1 MSEAERAAARAVAR
15 GRTPTRIER
24 GDWQTPAGL
33 ARAVLERVVA
43 AAATSGARAPR
54 TVLEPTCG
62 EGTFLVAAG
71 ARFQRAELLGYDIDA
86 KYTRRARLAL
96 REHGARARVVTKD
109 FFATDWERELAE
121 VVGPVLVLGNPPWVT
136 TAQLGSMGRT
146 NAPDRSNERGFQGLD
161 ARTGKSNFDVS
172 EWMIERLLEAL
183 EGREATVAMLCK
195 AAVARRLVETIAARG
210 LGVAPVGLW
219 RIDAA
224 EHFDASVSAVLF
236 VARTGKAAKA
246 GRAASWPVYAR
257 LDAAEPES
265 SLGVVD
271 GVLVADAERFVR
283 TRHLAGDCDP
293 EWRSGV
299 KHDCARVME
308 LARAA
313 GDPHGPWLN
322 GLGER
327 VDIESEVVHPL
338 LKSSDVA
345 NDRAAPTRAMIVT
358 QRSLGEDTRTLRAR
372 APRAWRYLS
381 RHRALLDARKSSIYD
396 NQPPFAIFGIGPYSF
411 APWKVAVSGL
421 YKRSTFT
428 VVGPHEGRAV
438 VLDDTCYFLAFD
450 DERSARLAAAALRSD
465 AARDF
470 LGARIFW
477 DAKRPI
483 TKSIL
488 QTLDLNALGAAA
500 ASSSPAKE

>member
-1 MSEAERAAARAVAR
+1 MKAAAR
-15 GRTPTRIER
+15 TRVER

-33 ARAVLERVVA
+33 ARAVLELVR
-43 AAATSGARAPR
+43 ARGVRSPR
-54 TVLEPTCG
+54 TVIEPTCG

-71 ARFQRAELLGYDIDA
+71 ARFPRAKLVGYEINA
-86 KYTRRARLAL
+86 EYTRSARAALRGSAERARI
-96 REHGARARVVTKD
+96 VTTD
-109 FFATDWERELAE
+109 FFATDWERELRG
-121 VVGPVLVLGNPPWVT
+121 VPGPVLVVGNPPWVT
-136 TAQLGSMGRT
+136 TAQLGAIDRANG
-146 NAPDRSNERGFQGLD
+146 PDRSNGRGLQGLD
-161 ARTGKSNFDVS
+161 ALTGKSNFDVS
-172 EWMIERLLEAL
+172 EWMIERLLVVL
-183 EGREATVAMLCK
+183 QGQDATVAMLCK
-195 AAVARRLVETIAARG
+195 AAVARRLVEAIAARG
-210 LGVAPVGLW
+210 LAVEPVGLW

-236 VARTGKAAKA
+236 VARTR
-246 GRAASWPVYAR
+246 RAAMRAGPVSWPVYPR
-257 LDAAEPES
+257 LDAPEPES
-265 SLGVVD
+265 WLGVVD
-271 GVLVADAERFVR
+271 GVLVADAARFVR
-283 TRHLAGDCDP
+283 TRHLSGHCEP

-308 LARAA
+308 LSRE
-313 GDPHGPWLN
+313 GDAWFN

-327 VDIESEVVHPL
+327 VDIESELVHPL

-358 QRSLGEDTRTLRAR
+358 QRALGEDTRALRTR

-381 RHRALLDARKSSIYD
+381 RHRALLEARKSSIYD
-396 NQPPFAIFGIGPYSF
+396 NQPPFAIFGVGAYSF

-428 VVGPHEGRAV
+428 IVGPHEGRAV

-450 DERSARLAAAALRSD
+450 DERSARRAAVALRSD
-465 AARDF
+465 AASDF
-470 LGARIFW
+470 FGARIFW

-488 QTLDLNALGAAA
+488 QALDLDALRAAA
-500 ASSSPAKE
+500 RSR